1 MNSEIT
7 DIAFPLTFDENGG
20 ARLNGLDEDIRQSLV
35 LLLST
40 RRGER
45 LLRPEYGCDLT
56 QFAVE
61 SVNYS
66 LISRIRS
73 EVMQSIAQFEP
84 RVDNV
89 SVNVDGNGG
98 DAGALVILIEYRVRE
113 NAHEQS
119 MSFVLGDKF

>member
-7 DIAFPLTFDENGG
+7 DIAFPITFDENGG
-20 ARLNGLDEDIRQSLV
+20 AQLNGHDEDIRQSLT

-45 LLRPEYGCDLT
+45 LLRPEYGCDLM
-56 QFAVE
+56 QFAFE

-73 EVMQSIAQFEP
+73 EITQSIAQFEP
-84 RVDNV
+84 RVENV
-89 SVNVDGNGG
+89 SVSVDGDSG

>member
-7 DIAFPLTFDENGG
+7 DIAFPITFDENGG
-20 ARLNGLDEDIRQSLV
+20 ARLNGPDDDIRQSLT

-45 LLRPEYGCDLT
+45 LLRPEYGCDLM
-56 QFAVE
+56 QFAFE

-66 LISRIRS
+66 LISRIRN
-73 EVMQSIAQFEP
+73 EITQSIAQFEP
-84 RVDNV
+84 RVENV
-89 SVNVDGNGG
+89 SVSVDGNSG

>member
-56 QFAVE
+56 QFAFE

-73 EVMQSIAQFEP
+73 EITQSIAQFEP

-89 SVNVDGNGG
+89 SVTVDGNGG

>member
-7 DIAFPLTFDENGG
+7 DIAFPITFDENGG
-20 ARLNGLDEDIRQSLV
+20 ARLNGPDDDIRQSLT

-45 LLRPEYGCDLT
+45 LLRPEYGCDLM
-56 QFAVE
+56 QFAFE

-73 EVMQSIAQFEP
+73 EITQSIAQFEP
-84 RVDNV
+84 RVENV
-89 SVNVDGNGG
+89 SVSVDGDSG

>member
-56 QFAVE
+56 QFAFE

-73 EVMQSIAQFEP
+73 EITQSIAQFEP